1 MTADH
6 LLDFSTRNDS
16 GIYCWMRI
24 MWGIGNAH
32 AGEQLRDVVRLIA
45 AYFLDLP
52 LFLPEVGESL
62 PTLFVWCELSQD
74 ALPTTT
80 KRLNRADVSLALSPE
95 LGPKCPVI
103 MLVFLG
109 LPLEAILYSDHFVDI
124 RSGLI
129 LRIFADFC
137 FGFSLTS
144 DHIYYMLHE
153 GIPEEIE
160 RLLVKP
166 STSTAGELEKYC
178 RKAATAIMELDILLS
193 TSRLMAFEIYLLGKA
208 EFVFA
213 RLPVH
218 SSSEFAKTADAQKLA
233 KKYKALLVEEDK
245 KTNEQLL
252 ESFFSLAD
260 EEDLAHINVFLRFI
274 EERFPRRNTMPAYC
288 SATRE
293 IWLEHLFEHEV
304 DAHEREVDEGEWLRG
319 HIRVENK
326 VSQPVYTMLQYLAT
340 SWTTMPTTDR
350 SLIAIPLHVSPK
362 DLCIARP
369 QNSPRLEPTHQV
381 GGRSMSVDQPFSM
394 MLTRPSTSA
403 YHQQPTHK
411 KDLISGPRRFT
422 RKSSFYT
429 ETVASPRNLEDC
441 GRQIQVD
448 LQALNKRLDKFAKLF
463 HPRKSSSLDSAGIS
477 MAESKEPD
485 DEEPEAIF
493 EYERPAGTE
502 AEAELEDLDED
513 FPEADMQMLANALPH
528 IEKLDFSQ
536 LSPPPTVG
544 RRIVASPPK
553 KLVPQLI
560 DDGDD
565 VESILT
571 PPSTSFE
578 QKGSASMRS
587 ARAQRKLGLMDT
599 TDRILGSQPK
609 PKKQLRKTEK
619 KTETRGEQ
627 INSRPDSGID
637 GSPSNLPKYP
647 FGGAAGSGLVAD

>member
-1 MTADH
+1 
-6 LLDFSTRNDS
+6 
-16 GIYCWMRI
+16 
-24 MWGIGNAH
+24 
-32 AGEQLRDVVRLIA
+32 
-45 AYFLDLP
+45 
-52 LFLPEVGESL
+52 
-62 PTLFVWCELSQD
+62 
-74 ALPTTT
+74 
-80 KRLNRADVSLALSPE
+80 
-95 LGPKCPVI
+95 
-103 MLVFLG
+103 
-109 LPLEAILYSDHFVDI
+109 
-124 RSGLI
+124 
-129 LRIFADFC
+129 
-137 FGFSLTS
+137 
-144 DHIYYMLHE
+144 
-153 GIPEEIE
+153 
-160 RLLVKP
+160 
-166 STSTAGELEKYC
+166 
-178 RKAATAIMELDILLS
+178 
-193 TSRLMAFEIYLLGKA
+193 
-208 EFVFA
+208 
-213 RLPVH
+213 
-218 SSSEFAKTADAQKLA
+218 
-233 KKYKALLVEEDK
+233 
-245 KTNEQLL
+245 
-252 ESFFSLAD
+252 
-260 EEDLAHINVFLRFI
+260 
-274 EERFPRRNTMPAYC
+274 MPAYC

-411 KDLISGPRRFT
+411 KDLISEYAERGVRLLGRGALPRDGPAG
-422 RKSSFYT
+422 
-429 ETVASPRNLEDC
+429 TV
-441 GRQIQVD
+441 VD

-587 ARAQRKLGLMDT
+587 ARVDDSLLYRRSKTSRGVQ
-599 TDRILGSQPK
+599 
-609 PKKQLRKTEK
+609 TEK